1 MQINW
6 KGVFPAVTTAFDQNN
21 AIDRH
26 WMGVN
31 IEAQIEAGARG
42 IIVSGSLGEASTLSM
57 DEKEELVGMTVAI
70 AAGRV
75 PVVCG
80 VAQRTT
86 DDACRMAERVAGAGG
101 QGIML
106 LPPMLYTSDSRETMH
121 FLRTVA
127 AATDLPIML
136 YNNPVA
142 YNVDVTP
149 AMLQELADEPK
160 FEAIK
165 ESSDDVRRITDIINL
180 VGDRYRIFTGVDN
193 VALEALM
200 LGAVGWVAGLVDAFP
215 RETVAIYNLATQGR
229 YDEALQI
236 YRWFMPLLH
245 LDVNVKLVQ
254 NIKLAETMVGLG
266 TERVRAP
273 RLPLAGAERERVI
286 QIIETA
292 LATRPVDAVASAL
305 EAVA

>member
-6 KGVFPAVTTAFDQNN
+6 EGVFPAVTTAFDQND
-21 AIDRH
+21 AIDRD
-26 WMGVN
+26 WMATN
-31 IEAQIEAGARG
+31 IEAQIEAGVRG
-42 IIVSGSLGEASTLSM
+42 IIVSGSLGEASALSM
-57 DEKEELVGMTVAI
+57 DEKEELVRMTVAI
-70 AAGRV
+70 SSGRV

-86 DDACRMAERVAGAGG
+86 ADACRLAERVAGAGG

-106 LPPMLYTSDSRETMH
+106 LPPMLYTSDSRETMQ

-127 AATDLPIML
+127 DATDLPIML

-160 FEAIK
+160 FEAVK

-215 RETVAIYNLATQGR
+215 RETVAIHNLATQGR
-229 YDEALQI
+229 YGEAVQI

-254 NIKLAETMVGLG
+254 NIKLAESMVGLG

-273 RLPLAGAERERVI
+273 RLPLAGAERAKVI
-286 QIIETA
+286 QTIESA
-292 LATRPVDAVASAL
+292 LANRPVDAVASAL
-305 EAVA
+305 GAAA